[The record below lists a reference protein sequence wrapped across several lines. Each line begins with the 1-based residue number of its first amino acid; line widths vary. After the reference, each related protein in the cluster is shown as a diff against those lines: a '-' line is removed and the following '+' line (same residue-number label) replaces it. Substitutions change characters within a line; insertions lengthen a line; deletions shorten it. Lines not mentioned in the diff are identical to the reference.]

1 MFLLPWSTGLG
12 TEKVLPQPSNI
23 IPAKPTL
30 APLNHV
36 PFLHNM
42 KRKHN
47 DVALESPYAAER
59 SPKRRN
65 ESSSHD
71 ASPPLNRALSTVAA
85 DRPLKDINDNYR
97 SNMPQ
102 ADFADPSQT
111 NPGKAVPDGKVK
123 DDSASLYNKFS
134 GLTPLQQTIESQFS
148 LEILLKHRELR
159 LIDQELAKC
168 QIALEQLRRC
178 EVVPYPATTS
188 DPDVMQ
194 SVSSGLG
201 PAYDTQAQSPPP
213 WGVTDGPYARHYA
226 KWLIPDS
233 TFGDNNAESLDPRPR
248 DVALPERATRGSK
261 SSARAHR
268 GYARDKLQ
276 ALPLGYP
283 ESKEDKGPMIVKRA
297 SDGQMVKLVCLDC
310 RRDNFNSAQGFI
322 NHCRIAHSRGFAS
335 HEQAAI
341 ACGEELETDAAGIV
355 IGPTTGTPN
364 SLVHPLIRSGPLSKT
379 TPSTS
384 SATQQRRKRSQAS
397 ASTPHKPPGSI
408 NARSD
413 TPSTPHPRPASQ
425 LNMHAPA
432 PFKPSPRTPHLS
444 ALFARDGRGGDL
456 EEMVAEATIVPE
468 PEPDIPMTDGVE
480 DEDIEESVERPVSQR
495 SHSTSKLEV
504 PGGPGGGRLPARSGM
519 SPAPLERTPSSKGV
533 QDDIQRRSG
542 YVSTIGSDISYTSP
556 FSGPSSVGP
565 AFVTT
570 QQDHDASPPTTS
582 PALNLSPHTMES
594 HPAPSLV
601 SDDGDYENTHSE
613 SEVPSSAMVSDDED
627 TFEVQLQDSD
637 HHAMDLDTRGGS
649 TTSAECGM
657 AKPHRHAQQPA
668 RRRPSAMKDT
678 SSATNGLGR
687 RRVSFQSPI
696 PQMQNRRQKS
706 EK

>member
-1 MFLLPWSTGLG
+1 MFLLPWSTGAG
-12 TEKVLPQPSNI
+12 TEKVPPQSSKI

-42 KRKHN
+42 KRKH
-47 DVALESPYAAER
+47 DGLASQSPFAVER

-65 ESSSHD
+65 ESSSHR
-71 ASPPLNRALSTVAA
+71 ASPPLGRALSTVAA
-85 DRPLKDINDNYR
+85 DRPLEGVNATYP

-102 ADFADPSQT
+102 ADFADHSQINT
-111 NPGKAVPDGKVK
+111 DKAVPDGKVQ
-123 DDSASLYNKFS
+123 DDSTSLYNKVS

-178 EVVPYPATTS
+178 EVMPYPATSS

-194 SVSSGLG
+194 PVSSGLG
-201 PAYDTQAQSPPP
+201 PSYDTQSQSPSP
-213 WGVTDGPYARHYA
+213 WGITDGPYARHYA

-233 TFGDNNAESLDPRPR
+233 AFGDNNTESLDPRSR

-261 SSARAHR
+261 TSARAHR
-268 GYARDKLQ
+268 GYAREKLQ

-355 IGPTTGTPN
+355 VGSTTGTPN
-364 SLVHPLIRSGPLSKT
+364 SLVHPLIRSGPLPKT
-379 TPSTS
+379 APSTS
-384 SATQQRRKRSQAS
+384 SATQQRRKRSQGS
-397 ASTPHKPPGSI
+397 VLTPHKPAGSI
-408 NARSD
+408 NARSN
-413 TPSTPHPRPASQ
+413 TLSILQVGPASQ
-425 LNMHAPA
+425 LDVHAPS

-444 ALFARDGRGGDL
+444 ALFAREGRGGDL
-456 EEMVAEATIVPE
+456 EEMVAEATIMLE
-468 PEPDIPMTDGVE
+468 PEPDIPMTDGLEDE
-480 DEDIEESVERPVSQR
+480 DEDIAESVERPVFQR
-495 SHSTSKLEV
+495 SHSTSKLEI
-504 PGGPGGGRLPARSGM
+504 PAGGRLPARSGM
-519 SPAPLERTPSSKGV
+519 SPAPLERTPSSKGF
-533 QDDIQRRSG
+533 QDDKQRRPG
-542 YVSTIGSDISYTSP
+542 YVSTICSDNSYTSP
-556 FSGPSSVGP
+556 FGGPSLAGS
-565 AFVTT
+565 AFVAT
-570 QQDHDASPPTTS
+570 QQHQYPSPPTTS
-582 PALNLSPHTMES
+582 PAHNHSPNTIES

-637 HHAMDLDTRGGS
+637 HHAMDLDTPSGS
-649 TTSAECGM
+649 TTTADYGM
-657 AKPHRHAQQPA
+657 AKAHGHAPQPP
-668 RRRPSAMKDT
+668 RQRPSAMRDT
-678 SSATNGLGR
+678 SSATNGFGP

-696 PQMQNRRQKS
+696 PQLKNRRHK
-706 EK
+706 K

>member
-1 MFLLPWSTGLG
+1 MFLLPWSTGAG
-12 TEKVLPQPSNI
+12 TEKVLPPSSKI

-36 PFLHNM
+36 PFLNNM
-42 KRKHN
+42 KRKH
-47 DVALESPYAAER
+47 DGVASDRPYTVVR

-65 ESSSHD
+65 ESSSYE
-71 ASPPLNRALSTVAA
+71 ASPPLNRALSTVVT
-85 DRPLKDINDNYR
+85 DRPLEDVNDNYE

-102 ADFADPSQT
+102 ADFANPSQI
-111 NPGKAVPDGKVK
+111 NIGKAVPDGKVK
-123 DDSASLYNKFS
+123 DDPASLYNKVS
-134 GLTPLQQTIESQFS
+134 GLTPLQQMIESQFS

-178 EVVPYPATTS
+178 EVMPYPATTS

-201 PAYDTQAQSPPP
+201 PAYDIQAQSPSP

-233 TFGDNNAESLDPRPR
+233 TFGDNNTESLDPWPR
-248 DVALPERATRGSK
+248 GGALSERATRGSK
-261 SSARAHR
+261 SSARTHR
-268 GYARDKLQ
+268 GNARDKLQ

-322 NHCRIAHSRGFAS
+322 NHCRIAHNRGFAS

-364 SLVHPLIRSGPLSKT
+364 SLVHPLIRSGPLPKT
-379 TPSTS
+379 ASSTS
-384 SATQQRRKRSQAS
+384 STTHQRRKRSHAS
-397 ASTPHKPPGSI
+397 DPTPHKRSGSVT
-408 NARSD
+408 ARSN
-413 TPSTPHPRPASQ
+413 TPSTPQTGPASQ
-425 LNMHAPA
+425 LNMHAPS
-432 PFKPSPRTPHLS
+432 PFRPSARTPHLS

-456 EEMVAEATIVPE
+456 EEMVAEAMIVPE
-468 PEPDIPMTDGVE
+468 IEPESPMADGVE
-480 DEDIEESVERPVSQR
+480 DEDEDIEDSAERPMSQR
-495 SHSTSKLEV
+495 SHGTSTLEIRS
-504 PGGPGGGRLPARSGM
+504 GGRLPARSGI

-533 QDDIQRRSG
+533 QDDKQRRPG
-542 YVSTIGSDISYTSP
+542 YVSTIGSDTSYNSP
-556 FSGPSSVGP
+556 FGGPSLADP

-570 QQDHDASPPTTS
+570 QQHQDASPPTTS
-582 PALNLSPHTMES
+582 LALNHSPSTIES

-613 SEVPSSAMVSDDED
+613 SEVPSSAMDSDDEE
-627 TFEVQLQDSD
+627 TFEVQLHDFD
-637 HHAMDLDTRGGS
+637 HHSMDLDAPNNSS
-649 TTSAECGM
+649 TTADYGM
-657 AKPHRHAQQPA
+657 AKTHRHAPQPA
-668 RRRPSAMKDT
+668 RRRPSAMKHA
-678 SSATNGLGR
+678 SSATNGLGQ
-687 RRVSFQSPI
+687 RRVNFQSPT
-696 PQMQNRRQKS
+696 PQLKNRRQKRQ
-706 EK
+706 K

>member
-1 MFLLPWSTGLG
+1 MFLLPWSTGAG
-12 TEKVLPQPSNI
+12 TEKVLPQSSKI
-23 IPAKPTL
+23 IPARPTL

-42 KRKHN
+42 KRKH
-47 DVALESPYAAER
+47 DGVTSESPYAINR
-59 SPKRRN
+59 SPKRRT
-65 ESSSHD
+65 ESSSSG
-71 ASPPLNRALSTVAA
+71 ASPPFNRALSTVAA
-85 DRPLKDINDNYR
+85 DRPLADANDTNR

-102 ADFADPSQT
+102 AGSADHSQINT
-111 NPGKAVPDGKVK
+111 GKALLDDKVK
-123 DDSASLYNKFS
+123 DDSASLYNKVS

-178 EVVPYPATTS
+178 EVMPYPAATS
-188 DPDVMQ
+188 DPDIMQ

-201 PAYDTQAQSPPP
+201 PAYDAQAQSPSP

-233 TFGDNNAESLDPRPR
+233 TFGDNNTESLDPGLRGG
-248 DVALPERATRGSK
+248 ALPERATRGSK

-268 GYARDKLQ
+268 SNARDKLQ

-341 ACGEELETDAAGIV
+341 ACGEEVETDSAGIV

-364 SLVHPLIRSGPLSKT
+364 SLVHPLIRSGPLPKS
-379 TPSTS
+379 TPNTS

-397 ASTPHKPPGSI
+397 VPTPHMPPGRISV
-408 NARSD
+408 RSD
-413 TPSTPHPRPASQ
+413 TPSTPQSGPASQ
-425 LNMHAPA
+425 LNMHAPS
-432 PFKPSPRTPHLS
+432 PFRPSLRTPHLS

-456 EEMVAEATIVPE
+456 EEMVTEAMIVPE
-468 PEPDIPMTDGVE
+468 PELDSPMTDGVE
-480 DEDIEESVERPVSQR
+480 DEIEDTEDSAERPVSQR
-495 SHSTSKLEV
+495 AHGTSTLEIR
-504 PGGPGGGRLPARSGM
+504 GHGRLPARSGM
-519 SPAPLERTPSSKGV
+519 SPAPLERTPSSKGIH
-533 QDDIQRRSG
+533 DDKQRRPG
-542 YVSTIGSDISYTSP
+542 YVSTIDSDISYTSP
-556 FSGPSSVGP
+556 FSGSSLTNP

-570 QQDHDASPPTTS
+570 QQHQDASPPTTS
-582 PALNLSPHTMES
+582 PALNHSPNTIES

-627 TFEVQLQDSD
+627 TFEVQLQDFD
-637 HHAMDLDTRGGS
+637 HHAMDLDTPSGS
-649 TTSAECGM
+649 TATADYGM
-657 AKPHRHAQQPA
+657 AKPHRHAPQPA

-678 SSATNGLGR
+678 SSMTNALGQ

-696 PQMQNRRQKS
+696 PPMKNRRRKR